1 MKDNLNRQKYTERY
15 AVLVDMYK
23 NKLDKINVHYID
35 TEQICSVS
43 CYNESNIDDKSH
55 KFKISTNE
63 IKSYKFNFKKF
74 KIEKKI
80 IKGKFIVNWYCNN
93 YLSDSFDIIMDDEKR
108 HYFIYPETP
117 LDYSTPVSINKEN
130 NNVKVLSHVSIKTNT
145 QKYDYYFTNEETSK
159 KFLKDIISEIN
170 IARNQYNRFL
180 IIDKKIFENYFTND

>member
-43 CYNESNIDDKSH
+43 CYNETNID
-55 KFKISTNE
+55 E
-63 IKSYKFNFKKF
+63 KSYKFNFKKF

-93 YLSDSFDIIMDDEKR
+93 YLSDSFDIIMDDEKKY
-108 HYFIYPETP
+108 YFIYPETP
-117 LDYSTPVSINKEN
+117 LDYATPVSINKEN
-130 NNVKVLSHVSIKTNT
+130 NNVKVLSYVSIKTNT
-145 QKYDYYFTNEETSK
+145 QKYDYYFTNEEMSK
-159 KFLKDIISEIN
+159 RFLKDIISEIN

-180 IIDKKIFENYFTND
+180 VIDKKIFENYFTND